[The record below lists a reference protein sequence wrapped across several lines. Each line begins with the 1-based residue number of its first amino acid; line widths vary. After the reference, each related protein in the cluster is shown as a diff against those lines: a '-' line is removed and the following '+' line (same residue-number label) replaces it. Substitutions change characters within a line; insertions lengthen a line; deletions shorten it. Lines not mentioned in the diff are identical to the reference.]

1 MPPPMTT
8 ARRAAARPPDL
19 RCCVWLMSSTVSDAG
34 SSSERDPFGTGG
46 PKRAGGGVRPIGDS
60 VQRPDIRG
68 DFMATTQTVETAE
81 KTEGARGSRGVRRT
95 PGAGG
100 VRGAR
105 AAALLLAGLLGV
117 AAVAG
122 CGSGAS
128 HDDSA
133 RSGAATPRATA
144 NTGGVDAYGGSDDA
158 AGDGSGATTTTNGK
172 RRTAGGDTVTPAATY
187 LVRTAQLGIR
197 TPHVERQLDRARD
210 YAAQDGGYAGDED
223 TTVDSGGHA
232 TSSVQLRVPAA
243 AYDRLLTQLSGLG
256 TLVSRTVSV
265 KDVTGQVVDVQS
277 RIKSQQASVARVR
290 ALMDRAGSLGDVVSL
305 ESELS
310 TRESDLEALEAQQAS
325 LRSQTNLATVT
336 LRLSEPPAK
345 PAPVKAAKHDGFWTA
360 AGHAARGGWHA
371 LYVTLRALL
380 VAFLAVLPFA
390 AVLLACWLTVLA
402 VRRRFLPARRPVPG
416 AAQARRVA
424 RPGTPAAAAP
434 SAATESPVAAEP
446 PAGAESLVSPVH
458 EESPVGAVPAPG
470 ADPADGGREGEEPP
484 GEK

>member
-1 MPPPMTT
+1 
-8 ARRAAARPPDL
+8 
-19 RCCVWLMSSTVSDAG
+19 
-34 SSSERDPFGTGG
+34 
-46 PKRAGGGVRPIGDS
+46 
-60 VQRPDIRG
+60 
-68 DFMATTQTVETAE
+68 MATTQAVETAE
-81 KTEGARGSRGVRRT
+81 RAEGAGAPPRRPGARSGTRWAARSGARAETRGAGRPSGARGERRAL
-95 PGAGG
+95 GA
-100 VRGAR
+100 RGAR
-105 AAALLLAGLLGV
+105 TAALLLAGLLGV

-122 CGSGAS
+122 CGSGAA

-133 RSGAATPRATA
+133 RSRSADSQATA
-144 NTGGVDAYGGSDDA
+144 NTGGVDAYGGANDA
-158 AGDGSGATTTTNGK
+158 AGNASGPSAGDGSGATTTANGK
-172 RRTAGGDTVTPAATY
+172 QRTGGSGSGGSSTVTPAATY

-223 TTVDSGGHA
+223 TTVDAAGHA

-256 TLVSRTVSV
+256 TLLSRTVSV

-345 PAPVKAAKHDGFWTA
+345 PAPPRTAKHDGFWTA

-402 VRRRFLPARRPVPG
+402 VRRRFLPARRPAPG
-416 AAQARRVA
+416 AAPTRPVT
-424 RPGTPAAAAP
+424 RPG
-434 SAATESPVAAEP
+434 SPVGAEPPVGTAPAAAEP
-446 PAGAESLVSPVH
+446 PAGAESPAH
-458 EESPVGAVPAPG
+458 EESPVGAAPAPG
-470 ADPADGGREGEEPP
+470 AGPAEGARDAEEPP